1 MAAPVVTAAL
11 PVVAGAVVAAL
22 PVVAGVVAVAPAG
35 AEATKP
41 HPHQD
46 FVRCCISGEIPV
58 IVIHY
63 DQEMYEEN

>member
-11 PVVAGAVVAAL
+11 PVVAGAVVAA
-22 PVVAGVVAVAPAG
+22 PAGVVAVAPAG